1 MCQEYQENEVC
12 EACPVCCMYHVHQ
25 VFQVYE
31 VCQVFQVCQVYE
43 VFQVCQVCQSYLY
56 GAPRPH
62 HVGFQLGPPG
72 VQVPPLL
79 SKGLHPLRESLAAP
93 ERG

>member
-12 EACPVCCMYHVHQ
+12 EACPVCCMYQVHQ

-31 VCQVFQVCQVYE
+31 VCQVCQVFQ